1 MVTLA
6 DVRDYLK
13 SFNLFD
19 GYYVGRIDAS
29 KKNVLG
35 VYDLSPST
43 RHRTIGKGT
52 RKYDVKGV
60 SLLIHGD
67 TNKDRTERLAI
78 RLYEALERVNLLNS
92 YTWDEIKSMPWS
104 EMLDDSWLNTVP
116 LFMGDKKIYI
126 IDLQQD
132 APIDVDT
139 DSSKIYEYV
148 IEVLFYVERED

>member
-1 MVTLA
+1 MITLA

-13 SFNLFD
+13 SFNLFN

-35 VYDLSPST
+35 VYYLKVNML
-43 RHRTIGKGT
+43 HKTIGKGT
-52 RKYDVKGV
+52 QKYDIKGV

-67 TNKDRTERLAI
+67 TNKTNTEKLAI
-78 RLYEALERVNLLNS
+78 SLYEALENVEKC
-92 YTWDEIKSMPWS
+92 EIA
-104 EMLDDSWLNTVP
+104 
-116 LFMGDKKIYI
+116 GRKINI

-132 APIDVDT
+132 APIDVDA
-139 DSSKIYEYV
+139 DSSKVYEYV

>member
-13 SFNLFD
+13 SFDLFTA
-19 GYYVGRIDAS
+19 YYVGRIDAS

-35 VYDLSPST
+35 VYDLMPNR
-43 RHRTIGKGT
+43 RHKTIGKGT
-52 RKYDVKGV
+52 QRYDIKGV

-67 TNKDRTERLAI
+67 TNKTNTEKLAI
-78 RLYEALERVNLLNS
+78 SLYEALES
-92 YTWDEIKSMPWS
+92 AED
-104 EMLDDSWLNTVP
+104 
-116 LFMGDKKIYI
+116 GKIAGRNINI

-132 APIDVDT
+132 APIDVDA
-139 DSSKIYEYV
+139 DSSKIYEYI

>member
-13 SFNLFD
+13 SFDLFTA
-19 GYYVGRIDAS
+19 YYVGRIDAS

-35 VYDLSPST
+35 VYDLMPNR
-43 RHRTIGKGT
+43 RHKTIGKGT
-52 RKYDVKGV
+52 QRYDIKGV

-67 TNKDRTERLAI
+67 TNKTNTEQLAI
-78 RLYEALERVNLLNS
+78 KLYEALENAENAVIAGRKVN
-92 YTWDEIKSMPWS
+92 
-104 EMLDDSWLNTVP
+104 
-116 LFMGDKKIYI
+116 I

-132 APIDVDT
+132 APIDVDA
-139 DSSKIYEYV
+139 DSSKVYEYV